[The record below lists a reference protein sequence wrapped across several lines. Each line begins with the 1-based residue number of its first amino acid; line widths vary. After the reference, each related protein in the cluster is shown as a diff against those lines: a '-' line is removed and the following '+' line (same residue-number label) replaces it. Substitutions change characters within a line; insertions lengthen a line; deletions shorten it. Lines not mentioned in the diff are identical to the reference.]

1 MELDLLQVFS
11 GFVAGLIVGI
21 AAVLLFNKLRS
32 GSASPSSVKQEFDDY
47 KSQVES
53 HFEETSKKFQDMTE
67 QYQDLYKHLSTGATT
82 LCRPDSV
89 AAALVEGS
97 VAEGAPKLEADIGSE
112 EKKVIETEDEK
123 SHSAVNDNSTEAQ
136 EGVSEGETAVNNDSE
151 DLKNSPAPGDSDK
164 KNRDSSE
171 PQSKQSKDT
180 ANKD

>member
-11 GFVAGLIVGI
+11 GFAAGLIVGV

-32 GSASPSSVKQEFDDY
+32 GSASPSGVKQEFDDY

-89 AAALVEGS
+89 AAGLVESS
-97 VAEGAPKLEADIGSE
+97 VTDGTPKLEADIASE

-123 SHSAVNDNSTEAQ
+123 SHPTVSKSSTEAQ
-136 EGVSEGETAVNNDSE
+136 EGLNEGEAAVNNDSE
-151 DLKNSPAPGDSDK
+151 DLKKSPATGDSDTE
-164 KNRDSSE
+164 NRDPRE
-171 PQSKQSKDT
+171 AQSKKSTDT
-180 ANKD
+180 AKKD

>member
-11 GFVAGLIVGI
+11 GFVAGLIVGV

-32 GSASPSSVKQEFDDY
+32 GSASPSGVKQEFDDY

-67 QYQDLYKHLSTGATT
+67 QYQDLYKHLSTGAVT

-89 AAALVEGS
+89 AAGLVESS
-97 VAEGAPKLEADIGSE
+97 VTDGTPKLEADIGSE
-112 EKKVIETEDEK
+112 EKKVIETEGEK
-123 SHSAVNDNSTEAQ
+123 SSSTVSNNSSEGH
-136 EGVSEGETAVNNDSE
+136 EGVNKGEAKVEKDLE
-151 DLKNSPAPGDSDK
+151 DLNKSPASSDNDTE
-164 KNRDSSE
+164 NRDSSE
-171 PQSKQSKDT
+171 AQSKKSTDT